1 LSLASGAKLDFE
13 LGALDGSDLI
23 SMPSSTLTLSGQQ
36 FADFTFTPLSGFGP
50 GTYTLIDARG
60 INGGLGLITTGTIN
74 GLSATLAVD
83 TVHNDLV
90 LNVVPEPGTLALLAI
105 GALSLVALTR
115 FRRTGRV

>member
-60 INGGLGLITTGTIN
+60 TSGGLGLITTGTIN

-90 LNVVPEPGTLALLAI
+90 LNVVPEPSTLALIAVA
-105 GALSLVALTR
+105 ALGPVLLSWRLRTR
-115 FRRTGRV
+115 HM